1 MLIREVFY
9 SVAKN
14 SDKKIQGDMLMVK
27 KWTAEEV
34 LEMARLFQPACVLA
48 AAADLDVFSPLHE
61 KPMTAQALA
70 SDLGTDS
77 RATTILLDALAAM
90 EFLTKQSNNYSVP
103 EDVAKL
109 LTEKSA
115 NSVLPMVRHLA
126 NCLRRWAVL
135 ASVTQTGKPAE
146 RTPSIRG
153 EAADQAAFI
162 GAMHNISGQIA
173 DEVVEKLQ
181 PLKFDHLLD
190 IGGASGTWTI
200 AFLSAVPEAKATLF
214 DLTPVISMAEQRIA
228 DAGLGDRVS
237 LVPGDFYTDDL
248 PDGADLAWLGAI
260 CHQNSREQNRALFS
274 KIHKALND
282 DGVVVIRDVVMDPSH
297 TSPKGG
303 AMFAV
308 NMLVNTQ
315 EGGTYTFDEYSHD
328 LSEAGFGQVKLV
340 HQDEFMNSLIR
351 AKKVQK

>member
-1 MLIREVFY
+1 M
-9 SVAKN
+9 A
-14 SDKKIQGDMLMVK
+14 K

-34 LEMARLFQPACVLA
+34 LDLARLFQPACVLA

-61 KPMTAQALA
+61 KTMTAQALA

-77 RATTILLDALAAM
+77 RATTILLDALVALD
-90 EFLTKQSNNYSVP
+90 FLTKQENDYSVP

-115 NSVLPMVRHLA
+115 NNILPMVHHLA
-126 NCLRRWAVL
+126 NCLRRWAML
-135 ASVTQTGKPAE
+135 ANVVQTGKPAE
-146 RTPSIRG
+146 RTASTRG
-153 EAADQAAFI
+153 QAADQAAFI

-173 DEVVEKLQ
+173 GEVIDKLQ

-214 DLTPVISMAEQRIA
+214 DLPPVIPMAERRVA
-228 DAGLGDRVS
+228 EAGLGDRVNF
-237 LVPGDFYTDDL
+237 VPGDFYTDDL
-248 PDGADLAWLGAI
+248 PDGADLTWLGAI
-260 CHQNSREQNRALFS
+260 CHQNSRKQNRELFT

-282 DGVVVIRDVVMDPSH
+282 DGVVVIRDAVMDQSH
-297 TSPKGG
+297 TSPKNG
-303 AMFAV
+303 ALFAV
-308 NMLVNTQ
+308 NMLVNT
-315 EGGTYTFDEYSHD
+315 EGGGTYSFDEYKDD

-340 HQDEFMNSLIR
+340 YQNEFMNSLIR
-351 AKKVQK
+351 AEKVQK

>member
-1 MLIREVFY
+1 M
-9 SVAKN
+9 S
-14 SDKKIQGDMLMVK
+14 K

-34 LEMARLFQPACVLA
+34 LDLARLFQPACVLA
-48 AAADLDVFSPLHE
+48 AAADLDVFSPLGE

-70 SDLGTDS
+70 YDLGTDS

-90 EFLTKQSNNYSVP
+90 ELLTKQGNDYNVP

-126 NCLRRWAVL
+126 NCLRRWAML
-135 ASVTQTGKPAE
+135 ADVIKTGKPAE
-146 RTPSIRG
+146 RTPSTRG
-153 EAADQAAFI
+153 QAADQAAFI
-162 GAMHNISGQIA
+162 DAMHNISGQIA
-173 DEVVEKLQ
+173 DEVVDKLH
-181 PLKFDHLLD
+181 PLKFSRLLD

-200 AFLSAVPEAKATLF
+200 ALLRSVPEAKATLF
-214 DLTPVISMAEQRIA
+214 DLPPVIEMAEARIA
-228 DAGLGDRVS
+228 EAGLGDRVS

-260 CHQNSREQNRALFS
+260 CHQNSREQNRALFT
-274 KIHKALND
+274 KIHKSLND

-308 NMLVNTQ
+308 NMLVST
-315 EGGTYTFDEYSHD
+315 EGGGTYTFDEYSHD
-328 LSEAGFGQVKLV
+328 LNEAGFGRVKLV
-340 HQDEFMNSLIR
+340 HRDELMNSLIR
-351 AKKVQK
+351 AEKVQK

>member
-1 MLIREVFY
+1 M
-9 SVAKN
+9 SK
-14 SDKKIQGDMLMVK
+14 Q
-27 KWTAEEV
+27 WTAEEV
-34 LEMARLFQPACVLA
+34 LDLVRLFQPACVLA
-48 AAADLDVFSPLHE
+48 AAADLDVFSPLGE

-90 EFLTKQSNNYSVP
+90 ELLAKQGNDYNVP
-103 EDVAKL
+103 EDVAEL

-115 NSVLPMVRHLA
+115 NSVLPMVCHLA
-126 NCLRRWAVL
+126 NCLRRWAAL
-135 ASVTQTGKPAE
+135 AGVTQTGKPAE
-146 RTPSIRG
+146 RTPSTRG
-153 EAADQAAFI
+153 QAADQAAFI

-173 DEVVEKLQ
+173 DEVVDKLH
-181 PLKFDHLLD
+181 PLKFSHILD

-200 AFLSAVPEAKATLF
+200 ALLRSIPQAKATLF
-214 DLTPVISMAEQRIA
+214 DLPPVIEMAEKRIA
-228 DAGLGDRVS
+228 EAGLGDRVS

-260 CHQNSREQNRALFS
+260 CHQNSREQNRALFT
-274 KIHKALND
+274 KIHKSLND

-308 NMLVNTQ
+308 NMLVST
-315 EGGTYTFDEYSHD
+315 EGGGTYTFDEYSHD
-328 LSEAGFGQVKLV
+328 LGEAGFGRVKLV
-340 HQDEFMNSLIR
+340 NRDEFMNSLIR
-351 AKKVQK
+351 AEKVQK

>member
-1 MLIREVFY
+1 
-9 SVAKN
+9 
-14 SDKKIQGDMLMVK
+14 MLMAK

-34 LEMARLFQPACVLA
+34 LDMARLFQPACVLA

-61 KPMTAQALA
+61 KPMTAQAL
-70 SDLGTDS
+70 SSELGTDL
-77 RATTILLDALAAM
+77 RATAILLDALVAM
-90 EFLTKQSNNYSVP
+90 EFLTKQGNDYSVP
-103 EDVAKL
+103 EDAAKL

-126 NCLRRWAVL
+126 NCLRRWAAL
-135 ASVTQTGKPAE
+135 AGVTQTGKPVE
-146 RTPSIRG
+146 RTASTRG
-153 EAADQAAFI
+153 QAADQADFI
-162 GAMHNISGQIA
+162 GAMHNFSGPIA
-173 DEVVEKLQ
+173 AEVVGKLQ
-181 PLKFDHLLD
+181 PLKFNHLLD

-200 AFLSAVPEAKATLF
+200 AFLRTVPEAKATLF
-214 DLTPVISMAEQRIA
+214 DFPPVISMAEKRIA
-228 DAGLGDRVS
+228 EAGLSDRVS
-237 LVPGDFYTDDL
+237 LVPGDFYADDL

-260 CHQNSREQNRALFS
+260 CHQNSREQNRALFT

-303 AMFAV
+303 ALFAV

-315 EGGTYTFDEYSHD
+315 EGSTYTFDEYSHD
-328 LSEAGFGQVKLV
+328 LIEAGFGQVKLV